1 MLLREIIL
9 TDSDFLYDLYLKR
22 EKRDILTSIKYSEQ
36 EDFVSSYLKNLPN
49 HPFQSWKIIEIDDKK
64 AGSLTLH
71 KKNNEIGYW
80 LFPEFQNKGIGT
92 NAIKEFI
99 EINQKPYY
107 TIRTHIDNKRSQ
119 HISEKLGFSLTH
131 YEYRLKFKNS

>member
-1 MLLREIIL
+1 MLLREIML
-9 TDSDFLYDLYLKR
+9 TDSDFLYDLYLMR
-22 EKRDILTSIKYSEQ
+22 EKRDILTSITYSEQ
-36 EDFVSSYLKNLPN
+36 EDFVSSYLKNSSH
-49 HPFQSWKIIEIDDKK
+49 HPFQSWKVIEINDKK

-99 EINQKPYY
+99 EINKKPYY

-131 YEYRLKFKNS
+131 YEYRLKFENS

>member
-1 MLLREIIL
+1 MLLREIML

-22 EKRDILTSIKYSEQ
+22 EKRDILSSITYSEQ
-36 EDFVSSYLKNLPN
+36 EFFVSSYLNNLPH
-49 HPFQSWKIIEIDDKK
+49 HPFQSWKIIEINDKK

-99 EINQKPYY
+99 EINKKPYY

-131 YEYRLKFKNS
+131 YEYRLKFENS